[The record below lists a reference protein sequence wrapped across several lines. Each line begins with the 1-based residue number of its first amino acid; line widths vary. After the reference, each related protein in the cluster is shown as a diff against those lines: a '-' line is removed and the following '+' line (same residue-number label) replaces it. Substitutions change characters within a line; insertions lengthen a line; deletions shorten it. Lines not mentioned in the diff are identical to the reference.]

1 MTEIKKKFSSLF
13 WKLTVLPISLITL
26 LLTLLASY
34 MAVNTSS
41 PWLSIA
47 MVIVS
52 GIIVASV
59 IVVLAKHFSSR
70 LRNLNNLLPL
80 LGEQRFSEVQ
90 EALTTDNT
98 NTTYNELDELEAS
111 LNTLSRTMEDQDK
124 NLDFHNK
131 EIERMALFDSLTGL
145 SNRHLFLYEVQNE
158 LMDIRESKRKG
169 MIAVILLDLDKF
181 KRINDSL
188 GHQIGDLMLEKLGKR
203 LSKATESIGVIGRPG
218 GDEFAILLRNLK
230 RLEQLDGLCE
240 KLLELVSRPINL
252 GDSSVVVN
260 CSLGV
265 AACTGEDSA
274 SDLMRHAEIAM
285 YKAKDSGGNQ
295 SCIFSPEMAS
305 EAHDTLVMESEIRR
319 AFEEEE
325 FTLYLQPKVDMKN
338 KIQSFEA
345 LVRWD
350 HPEKGIISPGEFIPA
365 MEAMNFISQ
374 LDDWILETSCR
385 QLKVLMTHYPG
396 LSIAVNISST
406 RFAEHSFLAFL
417 QKCLKDYEI
426 DPSHLELEITESMLM
441 ENMEGAMEIL
451 KVIQEMGISIA
462 IDDFGTGYSSL
473 SYLKDLPVSTVKID
487 QAFIRDIPESEKDMQ
502 ISSVIIFLAN
512 QLNYK
517 VVAEGVETKDQVA
530 FLKASKCDLMQGFY
544 FSKPIPAH
552 KVLLM
557 LETERLIG
565 LGLEDDEL
573 HLDDISNSQAY
584 EDEELPQDGN
594 PSENR
599 SAI

>member
-1 MTEIKKKFSSLF
+1 MPDIKKHFSSLF

-26 LLTLLASY
+26 LLVILAGYLLLSTNA
-34 MAVNTSS
+34 
-41 PWLSIA
+41 PWLSIG
-47 MVIVS
+47 MIMVS
-52 GIIVASV
+52 GGIVAAS
-59 IVVLAKHFSSR
+59 IVLLAQQFSSR
-70 LRNLNNLLPL
+70 LRNLNTLLPM
-80 LGEQRFSEVQ
+80 LGEGRFQEVHD
-90 EALTTDNT
+90 ALSIEQPLKR
-98 NTTYNELDELEAS
+98 YNELDELEAS
-111 LNTLSRTMEDQDK
+111 LCSLSQTMEDQDK
-124 NLDFHNK
+124 NIDFHNK
-131 EIERMALFDSLTGL
+131 EIERMSLFDSLTGL
-145 SNRHLFLYEVQNE
+145 ANRHLFLYEVQNE
-158 LMDIRESKRKG
+158 LMDIRESKREG
-169 MIAVILLDLDKF
+169 MIALILLDLDKF

-203 LSKATESIGVIGRPG
+203 LSKATETLGVVGRPG

-230 RLEQLDGLCE
+230 RVEQLDGLCE
-240 KLLELVSRPINL
+240 KLLELISRPINL

-285 YKAKDSGGNQ
+285 YKAKDNGGNQ
-295 SCIFSPEMAS
+295 SCIFAPEMAS
-305 EAHDTLVMESEIRR
+305 EAHETLLMESEIRR

-325 FTLYLQPKVDMKN
+325 FTLYLQPKVDMGN
-338 KIQSFEA
+338 KIRSFEA

-350 HPEKGIISPGEFIPA
+350 HPEKGIIQPGEFIPA
-365 MEAMNFISQ
+365 MESMNFISQ

-385 QLKVLMTHYPG
+385 QLKVLMAHYPG
-396 LSIAVNISST
+396 LSVAVNISST
-406 RFAEHSFLAFL
+406 RFAEHSFLDFL
-417 QKCLKDYEI
+417 RKCIKDYEI
-426 DPSHLELEITESMLM
+426 NPAHLELEITESMLM
-441 ENMEGAMEIL
+441 ENMAGAMEIL
-451 KVIQEMGISIA
+451 TVIKEMGISIA

-517 VVAEGVETKDQVA
+517 VVAEGVETKAQVD
-530 FLKASKCDLMQGFY
+530 FLKASKCDLMQGYY

-565 LGLEDDEL
+565 LGLDDDEL
-573 HLDDISNSQAY
+573 HLDDFDEAQSLDDLSSTSNSSTA
-584 EDEELPQDGN
+584 N
-594 PSENR
+594 
-599 SAI
+599 

>member
-1 MTEIKKKFSSLF
+1 MTDLRKHFSSLF
-13 WKLTVLPISLITL
+13 WKLTILPISLITL

-34 MAVNTSS
+34 LLFSTNA

-47 MVIVS
+47 MIIVS
-52 GIIVASV
+52 GAIVATSIV
-59 IVVLAKHFSSR
+59 ILARRLSLR
-70 LRNLNNLLPL
+70 LRNLNSLLPL
-80 LGEQRFSEVQ
+80 IGDGRYKDVH
-90 EALTTDNT
+90 EALATKKTLKR
-98 NTTYNELDELEAS
+98 YNELDELEAS
-111 LNTLSRTMEDQDK
+111 LSNLSQTMEEQDK
-124 NLDFHNK
+124 NIDFHNK
-131 EIERMALFDSLTGL
+131 EIERMSLFDSLTGL
-145 SNRHLFLYEVQNE
+145 PNRHLFLYEVQNE
-158 LMDIRESKRKG
+158 LMDIRESKREG

-203 LSKATESIGVIGRPG
+203 LAKATETLGTVGRPG

-230 RLEQLDGLCE
+230 RIDQLGGLCE
-240 KLLELVSRPINL
+240 KLLELISRPINL
-252 GDSSVVVN
+252 GDSSIVVN

-265 AACTGEDSA
+265 AAYTGEDSA

-285 YKAKDSGGNQ
+285 YKAKDNGGDQ
-295 SCIFSPEMAS
+295 ACIFTPEMAS
-305 EAHDTLVMESEIRR
+305 EAHETLLLESEIRR

-325 FTLYLQPKVDMKN
+325 FTLYLQPKVDMGN
-338 KIQSFEA
+338 KIRSFEA

-350 HPEKGIISPGEFIPA
+350 HPEKGIIQPGEFIPA
-365 MEAMNFISQ
+365 METMNFISQ

-385 QLKVLMTHYPG
+385 QLKVLMAHYPG

-406 RFAEHSFLAFL
+406 RFAEQSFLTFL
-417 QKCLKDYEI
+417 RKCLKDYEI
-426 DPSHLELEITESMLM
+426 DPAHLELEITESMLM
-441 ENMEGAMEIL
+441 ENMAGAMEIL
-451 KVIQEMGISIA
+451 TVIKDMGISIA

-512 QLNYK
+512 QLRYK
-517 VVAEGVETKDQVA
+517 VVAEGVETEAQVE
-530 FLKASKCDLMQGFY
+530 FLKASKCNLMQGFY

-565 LGLEDDEL
+565 LGLDDDEL
-573 HLDDISNSQAY
+573 NLNDFEDAQSVENQSLEDDPQPHLD
-584 EDEELPQDGN
+584 
-594 PSENR
+594 
-599 SAI
+599 